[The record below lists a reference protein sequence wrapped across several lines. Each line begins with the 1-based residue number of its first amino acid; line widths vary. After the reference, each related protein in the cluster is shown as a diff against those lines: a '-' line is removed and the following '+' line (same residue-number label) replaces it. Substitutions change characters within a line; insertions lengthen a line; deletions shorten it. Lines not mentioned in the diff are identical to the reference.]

1 MPKIRA
7 IVVDDE
13 VPARNEL
20 KYILQNNPSVETI
33 GTFANGKAVLEYLKE
48 FPEAADI
55 VFLDIEMPVMDG
67 IETAIEIEKITD
79 YPKLVFSTG
88 FPQFAIK
95 AFDMAIFDYILK
107 PYSDVRIN
115 KTINRLKSIQCQNNK
130 LKVNGEIVVENGL
143 FSISIAG
150 ADEKIIVLNSVEE
163 IIFVRSIKKGNTLFY
178 TTRGILESKIILR
191 DIEERLRPYSFFRTH
206 KSYIV
211 NLKMIREIEPWFNDT
226 YVLVMSKYKDE
237 EVPVS
242 RHYLK
247 DFKMVMNIF

>member
-1 MPKIRA
+1 MGRLL
-7 IVVDDE
+7 
-13 VPARNEL
+13 L
-20 KYILQNNPSVETI
+20 KMVC
-33 GTFANGKAVLEYLKE
+33 
-48 FPEAADI
+48 
-55 VFLDIEMPVMDG
+55 FL
-67 IETAIEIEKITD
+67 
-79 YPKLVFSTG
+79 
-88 FPQFAIK
+88 
-95 AFDMAIFDYILK
+95 
-107 PYSDVRIN
+107 
-115 KTINRLKSIQCQNNK
+115 C
-130 LKVNGEIVVENGL
+130 
-143 FSISIAG
+143 SIAG

>member
-1 MPKIRA
+1 
-7 IVVDDE
+7 
-13 VPARNEL
+13 
-20 KYILQNNPSVETI
+20 
-33 GTFANGKAVLEYLKE
+33 
-48 FPEAADI
+48 
-55 VFLDIEMPVMDG
+55 MPVMDG

-107 PYSDVRIN
+107 PYNDVRIN